1 MLANVCICMYVYAH
15 VNRVDSFYHS
25 AINNWHTF
33 NIRFSFRRL
42 SYFPNTW
49 QLFYSVLQLQ
59 VETKNPTQKCS
70 PYCCYL
76 FVLSCLHMHLCI
88 YVCVFIGACAPL
100 IRNTKTQFP
109 FLYSRHAC
117 FVLSRVIGK
126 FHFIFDERCEC
137 C

>member
-1 MLANVCICMYVYAH
+1 MQPLLLLFIC
-15 VNRVDSFYHS
+15 
-25 AINNWHTF
+25 
-33 NIRFSFRRL
+33 
-42 SYFPNTW
+42 
-49 QLFYSVLQLQ
+49 
-59 VETKNPTQKCS
+59 
-70 PYCCYL
+70 
-76 FVLSCLHMHLCI
+76 FVLFTHAFVYSNI